1 MPVNYGTGVCGLGSQ
16 NLPAAGDPD
25 LNSPIVT
32 ATSGY
37 QGIIVSWTY
46 PTLNPHAV
54 AHVRLYRSTSNDLGT
69 AVLLRTVTGDS
80 HFDRDGLT
88 EGVGYYYWIRVVSI
102 YGTVG
107 DNSRSIFNPSHG
119 FVYAYD
125 LSMVEQ
131 ALGNYEATLPS
142 EFQEQYSTLTIEE
155 KLVKEAQL
163 ISSNNPN
170 MDVRDFARTVAAYLV
185 INADPMKRKN
195 PLRMLST
202 IENDEDH
209 H

>member
-1 MPVNYGTGVCGLGSQ
+1 MSKEVHPFIILRQTIRQAGTQ
-16 NLPAAGDPD
+16 FRRN
-25 LNSPIVT
+25 N
-32 ATSGY
+32 
-37 QGIIVSWTY
+37 
-46 PTLNPHAV
+46 
-54 AHVRLYRSTSNDLGT
+54 
-69 AVLLRTVTGDS
+69 
-80 HFDRDGLT
+80 
-88 EGVGYYYWIRVVSI
+88 
-102 YGTVG
+102 